1 MSQAHQ
7 GCNPNVM
14 TKLAEHSASSWRRE
28 HSPCF
33 GTSFATIWACH
44 DPSEHDA
51 TDATRRTRDVLTI
64 DSIDHTDA
72 GPDDGDRL
80 GVYLVVCDV
89 GQDRL
94 GGCLV
99 ILVTAA
105 PLVVTSV
112 VGATAVLWLGSFDYD
127 HSHGTVAS
135 Y

>member
-1 MSQAHQ
+1 M
-7 GCNPNVM
+7 
-14 TKLAEHSASSWRRE
+14 
-28 HSPCF
+28 
-33 GTSFATIWACH
+33 
-44 DPSEHDA
+44 
-51 TDATRRTRDVLTI
+51 RTRDVLTI
-64 DSIDHTDA
+64 DSIDHTDV
-72 GPDDGDRL
+72 GPGDGDRLGVYLDSADRIAVVLDDGDRL